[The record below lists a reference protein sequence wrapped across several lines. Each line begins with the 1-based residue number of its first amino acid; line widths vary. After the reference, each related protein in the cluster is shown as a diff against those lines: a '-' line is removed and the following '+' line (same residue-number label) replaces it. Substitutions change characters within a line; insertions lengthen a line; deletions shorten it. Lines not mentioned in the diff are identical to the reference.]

1 SLGRAVKRILI
12 AEDDVRLCD
21 VIGEFLGGEGYGIV
35 VAHDGQAALGR
46 LRDGPIDLLIA
57 DINMPGLGGASLV
70 HLLRTEPEW
79 EEFVRLPIIVLS
91 ALWDVVTF
99 DLDIQAGFGKPVKY
113 EELSAKVRELIG
125 SP

>member
-1 SLGRAVKRILI
+1 MKRILI

-21 VIGEFLGGEGYGIV
+21 VLEEFFGGEGYGIV
-35 VAHDGQAALGR
+35 VAHDGRAALAR

-79 EEFVRLPIIVLS
+79 EAFARLPIIVLS

-99 DLDIQAGFGKPVKY
+99 DLDIQAGFPKPVKY
-113 EELSAKVRELIG
+113 AELSAKVRELIG
-125 SP
+125 AP